1 MASADAL
8 GDAFDYLALGGLGIV
23 VKSKQIRQFRS
34 FFHDLLDVGYEVNN
48 MDSRNSVPSLAEDR
62 QLLWILQTG
71 LHEVVLENSLSF
83 AVEEAGTDHV
93 SLEVG
98 LDVACSQAQS
108 LNRLDS
114 FILDSRLSQR
124 VILVSESRVNL
135 LLLAFSRLRSALFL
149 RISLLWRVLI
159 SLFLISLL
167 LLLGRGAGPRHDV
180 GYANEYLVLL
190 EGVYFERGDD
200 ELCLLEVAVIE
211 VVDDDIRVEEHLF
224 EEADLLR
231 LSKREVRR

>member
-1 MASADAL
+1 MASADAF

-62 QLLWILQTG
+62 QFLWILQTG

-83 AVEEAGTDHV
+83 AVEEAGADHV

-124 VILVSESRVNL
+124 VILVSEPRVNL

-149 RISLLWRVLI
+149 
-159 SLFLISLL
+159 
-167 LLLGRGAGPRHDV
+167 
-180 GYANEYLVLL
+180 
-190 EGVYFERGDD
+190 
-200 ELCLLEVAVIE
+200 
-211 VVDDDIRVEEHLF
+211 
-224 EEADLLR
+224 
-231 LSKREVRR
+231 